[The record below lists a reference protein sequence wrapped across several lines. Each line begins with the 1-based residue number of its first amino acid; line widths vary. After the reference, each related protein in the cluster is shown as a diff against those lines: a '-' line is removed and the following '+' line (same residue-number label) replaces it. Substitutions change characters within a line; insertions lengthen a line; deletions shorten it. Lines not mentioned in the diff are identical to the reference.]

1 MLASLDSLSPPSR
14 PELELDLPSSDKT
27 PPIDPISLARSLEAT
42 PYVKGLGLQVASVEA
57 GQVRLSLPFAEG
69 NSNPGGVLHGGV
81 AASLLAIG
89 SRAVARSVLPADS
102 GPWVLGQLQVNYLSA
117 AKEETVHAEA
127 KLQRRGRALCFV
139 ETRVVTDDG
148 TAIAAATAVVR
159 ARNAGEGNPLPT
171 TFGCEGETPGPLA
184 AVLEKA
190 PFMHR
195 LGMKIEHMDEGRARV
210 SMAASEQILGD
221 DGAVHD
227 GAMLALLDTTGAM
240 AAWAENGV
248 GRFKAS
254 TASLQA
260 QMIAPPPKGNVV
272 AYARMGYRDREMFWA
287 DTEVAD
293 AATGQVTTRG
303 TVFYRI
309 TE

>member
-1 MLASLDSLSPPSR
+1 MLALVDSLSPPSR
-14 PELELDLPSSDKT
+14 PELELDLPSSDET
-27 PPIDPISLARSLEAT
+27 
-42 PYVKGLGLQVASVEA
+42 
-57 GQVRLSLPFAEG
+57 
-69 NSNPGGVLHGGV
+69 
-81 AASLLAIG
+81 
-89 SRAVARSVLPADS
+89 
-102 GPWVLGQLQVNYLSA
+102 
-117 AKEETVHAEA
+117 ETVHAEA

-159 ARNAGEGNPLPT
+159 ARDAGEGNPLPT
-171 TFGCEGETPGPLA
+171 TSGCEGATPGPLA

-240 AAWAENGV
+240 AA
-248 GRFKAS
+248 
-254 TASLQA
+254 
-260 QMIAPPPKGNVV
+260 
-272 AYARMGYRDREMFWA
+272 
-287 DTEVAD
+287 
-293 AATGQVTTRG
+293 
-303 TVFYRI
+303 
-309 TE
+309 

>member
-1 MLASLDSLSPPSR
+1 M
-14 PELELDLPSSDKT
+14 PSSEPT
-27 PPIDPISLARSLEAT
+27 PPIAPAALAESLEAT
-42 PYVKGLGLQVASVEA
+42 PYVKSLGLGVEA
-57 GQVRLSLPFAEG
+57 VEEGHVRLSLPFAEG

-89 SRAVARSVLPADS
+89 SRAVARSVLSADS

-117 AKEETVHAEA
+117 AREETVHAEA
-127 KLQRRGRALCFV
+127 RLQRRGRSLCFV
-139 ETRVVTDDG
+139 ETRVVTDDDR
-148 TAIAAATAVVR
+148 AIAAATAVVR
-159 ARNAGEGNPLPT
+159 AREGGQGNALPS
-171 TFGCEGETPGPLA
+171 TFGCEGDVPGPLA
-184 AVLEKA
+184 AALEKA

-210 SMAASEQILGD
+210 SMPASEAIRGD
-221 DGAVHD
+221 DGAIHD
-227 GAMLALLDTTGAM
+227 GAILALLDTTGAM
-240 AAWAENGV
+240 ASWAENGI

-260 QMIAPPPKGNVV
+260 QTIAPPPKGDVV